1 MATCGQGGI
10 CYVKNDGCRE
20 FTGTLN
26 VTSIDF
32 ASGNATVLKAQAVS
46 LPAGPGAIEW
56 FNLTASPFLLSASTG
71 GTGQARQPCA
81 AKPCGASH
89 PGRTYCPCD
98 PTAHQCD
105 QTGKNP
111 VCKGPSKPSA
121 GAGNAILRAVVAHAD
136 GKIES
141 DNTIPLTVPEAMNVS
156 KASITA
162 GVGGV
167 NLDGS
172 VSVTVASDVVAVW
185 VTLTT
190 RAHGRFEDNAFVMQP
205 GSRVIKFF
213 PWGELDMATLKSSL
227 RVEDL
232 SAYKFSTSC

>member
-1 MATCGQGGI
+1 MVLSRSVALSDSLALKQSLPQVWQYNECWPTGGWGSIEYGFPSRGQVIGGRWKPLHHWYQQSLYADVMATCGQGGI

-105 QTGKNP
+105 QTG
-111 VCKGPSKPSA
+111 
-121 GAGNAILRAVVAHAD
+121 
-136 GKIES
+136 
-141 DNTIPLTVPEAMNVS
+141 
-156 KASITA
+156 
-162 GVGGV
+162 
-167 NLDGS
+167 
-172 VSVTVASDVVAVW
+172 
-185 VTLTT
+185 
-190 RAHGRFEDNAFVMQP
+190 
-205 GSRVIKFF
+205 
-213 PWGELDMATLKSSL
+213 
-227 RVEDL
+227 
-232 SAYKFSTSC
+232 